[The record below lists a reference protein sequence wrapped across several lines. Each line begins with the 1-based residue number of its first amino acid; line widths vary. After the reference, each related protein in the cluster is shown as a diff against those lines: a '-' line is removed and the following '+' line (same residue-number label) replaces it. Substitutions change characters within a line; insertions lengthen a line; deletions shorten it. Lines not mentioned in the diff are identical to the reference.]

1 VKQRQIWHTIWLYPV
16 SGTDKRGRSQ
26 AKNQIKSVTE
36 EENMSD
42 ILTVN
47 DLTISYAGEVA
58 VSHLSFTMQEGE
70 ILCLVGES
78 GSGKS
83 TILKAVNGLLSSEGE
98 IQSGQILFGN
108 IDLTSIPDRDL
119 RKLLGSQIGMVFQN
133 AGSSF
138 HPMRTIR
145 DQFYEIQRTV
155 GKTDRS
161 VFEEKAGKILKKFGL
176 SDPERVLDSYPF
188 ELSGGM
194 QQRVGIAAAMLLS
207 PRLLLADEPTSAL
220 DVTIQKQAVEE
231 LLLARKD
238 YGAAILMVT
247 HQMGIVRRMADQ
259 VLVLKDGRAVEYG
272 PADQVLTSPK
282 ADYTKKL
289 LAAEPRLR
297 RA

>member
-1 VKQRQIWHTIWLYPV
+1 
-16 SGTDKRGRSQ
+16 
-26 AKNQIKSVTE
+26 
-36 EENMSD
+36 MSD
-42 ILTVN
+42 ILAVN
-47 DLTISYAGEVA
+47 DLTVSYAGDES
-58 VSHLSFTMQEGE
+58 VSGLSFSLKEGE
-70 ILCLVGES
+70 ILCIVGES

-83 TILKAVNGLLSSEGE
+83 TILKAVAGLLSSDGE
-98 IQSGQILFGN
+98 IRGGQILFGN
-108 IDLTSIPDRDL
+108 ADLTSISDSDL
-119 RKLLGSQIGMVFQN
+119 RKLLGSEIGMVFQN
-133 AGSSF
+133 AGASF

-145 DQFYEIQRTV
+145 DQLYEIQRTA
-155 GKTDRS
+155 GKMDRS
-161 VFEEKAGKILKKFGL
+161 VFEKKAEGLLESFGL
-176 SDPERVLDSYPF
+176 ANPKRILDSYPF

-207 PRLLLADEPTSAL
+207 PRLLLADEPTSAV
-220 DVTIQKQAVEE
+220 DVMIQRRVVEE

-247 HQMGIVRRMADQ
+247 HQMGVVRRMADQ

-272 PADQVLTSPK
+272 PVDQVLRTPK